1 MNRPAVLFLLAPIFA
16 GALCHPRPC
25 RAADEGQTLRLGLAE
40 TIARAHAA
48 SPRLAQLGA
57 IRAAGDAALRGARAE
72 RRPLVDLAASY
83 TRFSDVPE
91 LVAPFPPPAGPTT
104 LFPNIPNSYASRLGL
119 TQPLYTGG
127 RLSAQVRA
135 AEAERDAA
143 ARDLDAG
150 TADLVLE
157 TSAAYWDLATALES
171 ERVLREAVG
180 SYEAHLKDAANRER
194 LGLAAHS
201 EFLAVQVERD
211 RAELARLRAA
221 NDVEVLDADFARLLD
236 LAPGTRLEP
245 GDPLDGAT
253 PEDEDPAR
261 LVDKALAGRPERA
274 AQQARIVAA
283 EAREKAARADR
294 LPQAR
299 LGGGYDYANPNRRI
313 LPPTERWQDTW
324 DVSLSLAF
332 RVFDSGRTAAAV
344 AQRAAQSEA
353 GRQGLDDLERR
364 IRYEVTERA
373 LDQKTAA
380 AAVQVAARSVE
391 AAQESRRVSSERYRA
406 GVIPSSELLDAE
418 VALLR
423 AGLDRAEAQARLR
436 LARASLDR
444 AVGR

>member
-1 MNRPAVLFLLAPIFA
+1 M
-16 GALCHPRPC
+16 
-25 RAADEGQTLRLGLAE
+25 
-40 TIARAHAA
+40 
-48 SPRLAQLGA
+48 
-57 IRAAGDAALRGARAE
+57 
-72 RRPLVDLAASY
+72 
-83 TRFSDVPE
+83 
-91 LVAPFPPPAGPTT
+91 
-104 LFPNIPNSYASRLGL
+104 
-119 TQPLYTGG
+119 
-127 RLSAQVRA
+127 
-135 AEAERDAA
+135 
-143 ARDLDAG
+143 
-150 TADLVLE
+150 LE

-261 LVDKALAGRPERA
+261 LVDKALVGRPERA